1 MSLTATITRRPALL
15 AVLLLTLVPAAP
27 SLAAR
32 DRAFAGDAARAA
44 RLLDEHQLTEAR
56 ALVADLTARAPGEPE
71 VRWLTAELALRD
83 GQYAAAVSAL
93 DGLPDD
99 ALGGAVGASRRLA
112 ASSAEATA
120 GMVTVPSSGGHFVI
134 AYAPGPDETIAAL
147 AGDTLEAAR
156 TALLADLGYAP
167 SAPVRVEL
175 LGSPS
180 DLAKVST
187 LTEVEIET
195 TGTIALSK
203 YGKLMVVS
211 PRATLA
217 GYPWM
222 DTLAHE
228 YTHLVVSDLSH
239 DHVPVWLQEGLAR
252 FAQVRWRAP
261 APADATTL
269 LSAGERA
276 LLAGAVRKGRLV
288 TLAEM
293 HPSLAKL
300 PSQDQAALAYAEV
313 LTLVGWMH
321 ARVGAA
327 GLRALVVGH
336 ATGRPT
342 AAVVADVLG
351 MSMPDVEAAWKA
363 SLRSLADGKADGG
376 RGPRAIQFNHGGQA
390 ADQAGLAGI
399 ASSKARGLAR
409 LGGMLRA
416 RGHLAAAVIEYRKA
430 LAVDGTDDVV
440 AGKLARTLVEAGQ
453 FDEAIA
459 VATPLAA
466 ADAEDPVA
474 AITLGT
480 AYLAKGQ
487 AGPAAEALV
496 LALRVNPFDPL
507 VRCGLATAYATLRDP
522 AQAREEAACNKLRAP
537 AP

>member
-1 MSLTATITRRPALL
+1 MSRLPLIAA
-15 AVLLLTLVPAAP
+15 LLLTLAPAAP

-32 DRAFAGDAARAA
+32 DRAFAGDTARAA
-44 RLLDEHQLTEAR
+44 RLLDEQQLAEAR
-56 ALVADLTARAPGEPE
+56 TLVADLAVRAPGEPE

-93 DGLPDD
+93 DGLTDD

-112 ASSAEATA
+112 ARSAEATA
-120 GMVTVPSSGGHFVI
+120 GMITTPSRGGHFVI
-134 AYAPGPDETIAAL
+134 AYAPGPDETIAEL

-156 TALLADLGYAP
+156 AALLADLGYAP
-167 SAPVRVEL
+167 SLPVRVEL

-269 LSAGERA
+269 LSSGERS
-276 LLAGAVRKGRLV
+276 LLAGAARKGRLV

-321 ARVGAA
+321 ARVGAT
-327 GLRALVVGH
+327 GLRELVLGH
-336 ATGRPT
+336 AGGRPT
-342 AAVVADVLG
+342 AAVVAEVLG
-351 MSMPDVEAAWKA
+351 MPMADVERDWKA
-363 SLRSLADGKADGG
+363 SLRTLTPDAADPRAG
-376 RGPRAIQFNHGGQA
+376 RGIQFNHGGRD
-390 ADQAGLAGI
+390 ADQAGLDAI
-399 ASSKARGLAR
+399 ASTKARGFAR
-409 LGGMLRA
+409 LAGMLRA

-430 LAVDGTDDVV
+430 LAVDASDTLV
-440 AGKLARTLVEAGQ
+440 AGKLARTLVEAGA
-453 FDEAIA
+453 FDDAIA

-466 ADAEDPVA
+466 ADADDPVA
-474 AITLGT
+474 AITLG
-480 AYLAKGQ
+480 AAHLAKGQ
-487 AGPAAEALV
+487 AGPAAAAFA

-522 AQAREEAACNKLRAP
+522 AQPREEAACNKLRAP
-537 AP
+537 TP